1 MSNMSN
7 IRARMINKT
16 IKIKALR
23 AKRKAEFLDLLFNH
37 LRNIKGELV
46 YDKWKN

>member
-1 MSNMSN
+1 MSNT
-7 IRARMINKT
+7 RARMINKI
-16 IKIKALR
+16 IKIKALQ

-37 LRNIKGELV
+37 LGNIEGELV